1 MVLNMN
7 RRKFLRKFSISAVA
21 AGAVATPFY
30 LRAKESM
37 EAGVDLTAKELTK
50 LKEDYEKLDNKVKIL
65 TKLLLASSGLDIFLS
80 I

>member
-1 MVLNMN
+1 MN
-7 RRKFLRKFSISAVA
+7 RRNFLKKLGIGGFA
-21 AGAVATPFY
+21 AGATVAPFY

-37 EAGVDLTAKELTK
+37 EAGADLTVKELAK